1 MLNRKLLFA
10 GLIVVAS
17 IMGAPKELWAKDI
30 VIVARDRPPSL
41 RWELQNTPSTGP
53 LKVPGKVGD
62 VLHFVFSA
70 NPRNEH
76 GITTELSGDES
87 KVQKRGVPDSKQFVL
102 QELGEVPS
110 QFNIDITPS
119 KPNQEITQLE
129 VLPAFEQPLNLMCSV
144 HGASMLITLERSD

>member
-53 LKVPGKVGD
+53 LKVPVKVGD
-62 VLHFVFSA
+62 FCIRL
-70 NPRNEH
+70 
-76 GITTELSGDES
+76 
-87 KVQKRGVPDSKQFVL
+87 
-102 QELGEVPS
+102 
-110 QFNIDITPS
+110 
-119 KPNQEITQLE
+119 
-129 VLPAFEQPLNLMCSV
+129 
-144 HGASMLITLERSD
+144 